1 MKKQCSACGEY
12 KIANNKNF
20 HKSEN
25 HKYGLHPYC
34 KICQKSKD
42 QKRYKKNS
50 NEIKERV
57 KQRRRDY
64 PEKLKEEGQKYYRKN
79 KTKLLKK
86 SIEYRQRPERKKRMR
101 EIHQY
106 RIKNDILYKLRHI
119 LRSRISKAFIRK
131 TEKSRDILGCS
142 IEEVR
147 KHLENQFTEKMSW
160 NNHGS
165 SWEID
170 HIIPLASA
178 RDQKKLRKLCHYSN
192 LQPLESSKNREKGAR
207 LDWKNN

>member
-1 MKKQCSACGEY
+1 MKKQCSTCGKY

-20 HKSEN
+20 HKSKN

-50 NEIKERV
+50 DDIKERV
-57 KQRRRDY
+57 KQRRQDY

-86 SIEYRQRPERKKRMR
+86 SIEYRQRPERKKRMS

-106 RIKNDILYKLRHI
+106 RMKNDILYKLKHI

-165 SWEID
+165 YWEID

-178 RDQKKLRKLCHYSN
+178 TNPKTLRKLCHYSN
-192 LQPLESSKNREKGAR
+192 LQPLESSKNRAKGSR
-207 LDWKNN
+207 LDWTNT